1 MYIVIKLDVLTDNI
15 DILSI
20 FDDNRDAL
28 TYLTEVVDKCEEISD
43 VNTYRKIID
52 SCNQIS
58 IYKTHYIANKTLL
71 FRYFIKE
78 Y

>member
-1 MYIVIKLDVLTDNI
+1 MYIVIKLDVLADNI

-20 FDDNRDAL
+20 FDDSRDAL
-28 TYLTEVVDKCEEISD
+28 AYLTEVVDKNDEIAD

-58 IYKTHYIANKTLL
+58 TYKTHYIANKTLL